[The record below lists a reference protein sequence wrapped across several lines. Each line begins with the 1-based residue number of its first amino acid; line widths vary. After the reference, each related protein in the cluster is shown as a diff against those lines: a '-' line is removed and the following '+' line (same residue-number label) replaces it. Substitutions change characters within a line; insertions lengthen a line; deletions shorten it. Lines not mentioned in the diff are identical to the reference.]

1 MPPTIPVN
9 LNQLIAQFP
18 KYQVCV
24 CGKARGRQ
32 AALLL
37 ILFALSK
44 PPPFGSV
51 HLSPRALDATLRT
64 LESVL
69 LGKFWEAV
77 RAPGKLFAG
86 E

>member
-24 CGKARGRQ
+24 CGRERGRQ

-51 HLSPRALDATLRT
+51 HLLPRALDATLRT

-77 RAPGKLFAG
+77 TGAWQAFCW
-86 E
+86 